1 VVMSATSTKG
11 SHQVVTTNT
20 NVISWL
26 TKNVHDTEL
35 LSPLPRSTES
45 PATGQIGRMLFLNRS
60 GGECEMSTFINMRTV
75 VATVAMLATTPSRAP
90 LIGSRNNVSKRRNTS
105 RGRTLVKKLFS
116 SALLGV
122 ILTSGSSV
130 MAAGADAD
138 PAVGTWKLN
147 LAKST
152 FAGIPAYKSQ
162 TRIYSRS
169 GQDVTLKMT
178 TVSGDGKETT
188 TRATYKLNGKDFPS
202 MGNPDFDSLSG
213 MQIDTN
219 TVEFTLKRAGK
230 PVGKIRRTVS
240 KDGQT
245 LTINY
250 EIKNANGVQTGALT
264 VFDKQ

>member
-1 VVMSATSTKG
+1 MDTLINTRAVVVDAPLASAAVAAALTEYRYAVCG
-11 SHQVVTTNT
+11 PRFVGDHNRTTNKR
-20 NVISWL
+20 NS
-26 TKNVHDTEL
+26 
-35 LSPLPRSTES
+35 S
-45 PATGQIGRMLFLNRS
+45 GRWTFMNKVLWSAFL
-60 GGECEMSTFINMRTV
+60 G
-75 VATVAMLATTPSRAP
+75 
-90 LIGSRNNVSKRRNTS
+90 
-105 RGRTLVKKLFS
+105 
-116 SALLGV
+116 AL
-122 ILTSGSSV
+122 LTSGSAV
-130 MAAGADAD
+130 IAAGSVAD

-162 TRIYSRS
+162 IRIYSRS
-169 GQDVTLKMT
+169 GPDITLKMT
-178 TVSGDGKETT
+178 TISGEGKETT
-188 TRATYKLNGKDFPS
+188 TQATYKLNGKDHPS

-250 EIKNANGVQTGALT
+250 VITNANGVQTSALT